1 MRKHATNA
9 LAVECLIKLMKNSR
23 ALIHLDLSGMFL
35 GDKFI
40 TKIVIEG
47 VAPSRSIAAF
57 HFEGNKVSED
67 AKRKIYK
74 IFRHP
79 PYRDTSSNLVMPEQS
94 YLSETE
100 DEPQAIQKQV
110 TLSKN

>member
-1 MRKHATNA
+1 
-9 LAVECLIKLMKNSR
+9 
-23 ALIHLDLSGMFL
+23 MFL

-40 TKIVIEG
+40 TKIVTEG
-47 VAPSRSIAAF
+47 VTPSRSIAAF

-79 PYRDTSSNLVMPEQS
+79 PYRDNSSNLVMPEQT

-100 DEPQAIQKQV
+100 DESKPIQKQV
-110 TLSKN
+110 TPRKNQIKEMPEELKVAL